1 MSIKLNL
8 FKRTKKYHSW
18 DKTEQNRTGPK
29 CANFQKYKIGAKK
42 KMRLLLHTC
51 CAPCSVYCIKSL
63 RSENIEPTVYWY
75 NPNIHPYIEYKTR
88 RDTLKEYTKIIGV
101 NAIFEENYGLREFC
115 KNVVDDLNN
124 RCVKYCYRVRLE
136 QTAKYAKEN
145 GYDTFSTT
153 LLISPYQNHEALKQI
168 GEEMAQKYN
177 ITFLYRDFRVGFRD
191 GQTEAK
197 ELGLYMQKYCGCVF
211 SEEMRYYNRNAT
223 KPSFPNGYGIP
234 REPRMQVKKIENK
247 EDYIDLLLEADPSK
261 DMIHKYLND
270 SDVYALKKGD
280 ELISI
285 AVILHIDRKTLE
297 LKNIVTKENY
307 RNKGYAKTLLK
318 SLCGNY
324 KQKYDRMLVGTTEN
338 NIPFYVKQGFDKYEK
353 TIKNF
358 FIDNYNEEIK
368 DGDLICTDLIYYSKD
383 LKKKF
388 KDN

>member
-1 MSIKLNL
+1 M
-8 FKRTKKYHSW
+8 
-18 DKTEQNRTGPK
+18 
-29 CANFQKYKIGAKK
+29 
-42 KMRLLLHTC
+42 
-51 CAPCSVYCIKSL
+51 
-63 RSENIEPTVYWY
+63 
-75 NPNIHPYIEYKTR
+75 
-88 RDTLKEYTKIIGV
+88 
-101 NAIFEENYGLREFC
+101 
-115 KNVVDDLNN
+115 DDLEN

-136 QTAKYAKEN
+136 QTARYAKEH

-153 LLISPYQNHEALKQI
+153 LLISPYQNHNALKKI
-168 GEEMAQKYN
+168 GEEMAEKYGLN
-177 ITFLYRDFRVGFRD
+177 FLYRDFRPGFRE
-191 GQTEAK
+191 GQAEAR

-211 SEEMRYYNRNAT
+211 SEEMRYNSHNTT
-223 KPSFPNGYGIP
+223 KPSISNGYKIP

-285 AVILHIDRKTLE
+285 AVICTISRKTLE
-297 LKNIVTKENY
+297 LKNIVTRENY

-353 TIKNF
+353 TVKNF

-383 LKKKF
+383 LKKKV
-388 KDN
+388 KITSNLKVR